1 MGEKQ
6 ATVLFSGLIGFVIE
20 EIGSNLGLLRAPSA
34 TMAKKTRVMEHPPGQ
49 EDVP

>member
-34 TMAKKTRVMEHPPGQ
+34 TMAKKTSQ